1 MVFETER
8 IRFRKLEKDDMELL
22 HRWQNDTTVH
32 TNMSTSIDL
41 YSMEDVEKFY
51 ERMKESRSYIIIE
64 KNGGKEVGSITLV
77 RENNQQQNA
86 EFLLMIGEKDYWG
99 EGYGKEALL
108 LFLNFVFMELNLHKI
123 SLKVFSFNE
132 KAKSMY
138 ERMGFKVE
146 GQLREVFFRNG
157 EWQDMFIMGMLQD
170 EYRALYT

>member
-1 MVFETER
+1 MIFETER
-8 IRFRKLEKDDMELL
+8 IRFRKLEKDDMEIL

-51 ERMKESRSYIIIE
+51 ERMKDSRSYIIVE
-64 KNGGKEVGSITLV
+64 KESDKEIGSITLV

-86 EFLLMIGEKDYWG
+86 EFLLLIGEKEYWG
-99 EGYGKEALL
+99 NGYGKEALL
-108 LFLNFVFMELNLHKI
+108 LFLNFVFMELNLHRI

-132 KAKSMY
+132 KAKGMY

-146 GQLREVFFRNG
+146 GQLREAFFRNG
-157 EWQDMFIMGMLQD
+157 KWHDLFIMGMLQD
-170 EYRALYT
+170 EYMALYK